1 MVNDGVWGRR
11 WAGLTALAVA
21 VGLGVQAYDI
31 LNSQPGHWQNVGTKL
46 FNTLFFFTIESNL
59 LVLVTTVLLAVRWE
73 RTSTAFASARMMALT
88 GITLTGIVYH
98 AVLGGLVELSGAGL
112 LADILLHTVSPVMV
126 VLGWL
131 VFGPR
136 RLTTPLA
143 VRLSI
148 AFPLLYLVV
157 TLVRGPIVHWY
168 PYPFLDVA
176 TKGYAEVAVGAVAVA
191 VVFFAVAFGASW
203 LDRWLSGRERV
214 DAA

>member
-1 MVNDGVWGRR
+1 MWGNPVWGRR

-21 VGLGVQAYDI
+21 IGLGVQCYDT
-31 LNSQPGHWQNVGTKL
+31 LTSQPGHWQNVGTKL
-46 FNTLFFFTIESNL
+46 FNILFFFTVESNI
-59 LVLVTTVLLAVRWE
+59 LVVITTALLAWRWE

-136 RLTTPLA
+136 RLTTPTA
-143 VRLSI
+143 VRVSI

-176 TKGYAEVAVGAVAVA
+176 TKGYAQVAVGSLAVA
-191 VVFFAVAFGASW
+191 VVFFAVAFGTSW
-203 LDRWLSGRERV
+203 LDRKLPVR
-214 DAA
+214 D

>member
-1 MVNDGVWGRR
+1 VINNPVWGRR
-11 WAGLTALAVA
+11 WAALTAVVVA
-21 VGLGVQAYDI
+21 AGLGVQCYDV
-31 LNSQPGHWQNVGTKL
+31 LTSQPGHWRNVGTKL
-46 FNTLFFFTIESNL
+46 FNILFFFTIESNI
-59 LVLVTTVLLAVRWE
+59 LVVIGTALLALRWE
-73 RTSTAFASARMMALT
+73 RTSTAFASVRMMGMT

-112 LADILLHTVSPVMV
+112 LADIVLHTVSPVMV

-136 RLTTPLA
+136 RLTTPAA
-143 VRLSI
+143 VRVSV
-148 AFPLLYLVV
+148 AFPVLYLAV

-176 TKGYAEVAVGAVAVA
+176 TKGYLEVAIGSVLVA

-203 LDRWLSGRERV
+203 LDRKLAV
-214 DAA
+214 DVSAATA